1 MEHNYNLSINKSC
14 QEINTYLDEKF
25 KLHLSTF
32 QKESEKI
39 KDDITNN
46 LRTELIKN
54 MTGEQHFTPNYKKDY
69 FENFLKLIDN
79 KNINYEK
86 IKEVLDDDEY
96 IIGFNGIIGIKYILP
111 HNYLYKSIFD
121 HSHKSEIVKNH
132 PLKHTLEHNYQ
143 CINHESPCKC
153 HTGLLCGYD
162 YSFKYKY
169 NINGRQKRQYIKKCN
184 FFEKKEFN
192 YNCVNCKTFKQANNS
207 LILASKK
214 NREELYN
221 TFPVEQNFIT
231 NKLNKIVIK
240 LEDEKKNIMNY
251 KLIPYLPYSNGS
263 NYPRHTDLTN
273 INYNIYKFNNNFLL
287 NDTYIDLISNIFN
300 NMLMIYQTCR
310 EDICNNQIRKTMFI
324 NYKINVFEYE
334 KNNILNYY
342 DSFYYK
348 DKLGVQVS
356 NIININSCLN
366 KKNQFYKL
374 KNNII
379 NTKKIIFNSLENYIL
394 CNWKGKYLTI
404 PEAIQIKNENKRL
417 LELNE
422 KTTKD
427 LVKNKLILEELQK
440 YSSLDDKLI
449 KCNNLNEEYTNKMI
463 LLEEREKNILR
474 KENEL
479 IKKKLQIQKSINEK
493 ENELVKKELQIQESI
508 GEKESELVIKLAL
521 ADDYQDILNKN
532 ISKYE
537 TKNNKLKESKAKL
550 GFLIKSYKKNK
561 QKLENDK
568 INFEKYK
575 KNFIDDTNI
584 ILSDSEDTES
594 DYI

>member
-1 MEHNYNLSINKSC
+1 MNKMEHNYNLSINKSC

-96 IIGFNGIIGIKYILP
+96 IIGFNGIIGIELLISVYKKKGPQYNNTCHVTNMYNHTYTCSNNCKIGKNN
-111 HNYLYKSIFD
+111 NY
-121 HSHKSEIVKNH
+121 SHCDCTKQGI
-132 PLKHTLEHNYQ
+132 
-143 CINHESPCKC
+143 
-153 HTGLLCGYD
+153 
-162 YSFKYKY
+162 
-169 NINGRQKRQYIKKCN
+169 
-184 FFEKKEFN
+184 KKEFICESSKTN
-192 YNCVNCKTFKQANNS
+192 KYNPNCYKCKTWKLKDDYQFNISRDYFELLSDNLS
-207 LILASKK
+207 L
-214 NREELYN
+214 EYYY
-221 TFPVEQNFIT
+221 IT
-231 NKLNKIVIK
+231 NKLNKIIVKYEQEKNK
-240 LEDEKKNIMNY
+240 LNSFNIFFSIYQPHNKILY
-251 KLIPYLPYSNGS
+251 Q
-263 NYPRHTDLTN
+263 
-273 INYNIYKFNNNFLL
+273 NIYKEINNYTL
-287 NDTYIDLISNIFN
+287 NDIQIDLISNTINTIIVLN
-300 NMLMIYQTCR
+300 NKSGVLSQNGSIQ
-310 EDICNNQIRKTMFI
+310 
-324 NYKINVFEYE
+324 
-334 KNNILNYY
+334 NILYLTMYKSLTIMLDVKYNDNIHNIMKYY
-342 DSFYYK
+342 EEKKYRQKWKYSNGKQLINITDDDANTFPILTGWDLKSI
-348 DKLGVQVS
+348 DKELLIPQ
-356 NIININSCLN
+356 NIIMLHYYYYHMID
-366 KKNQFYKL
+366 
-374 KNNII
+374 
-379 NTKKIIFNSLENYIL
+379 NTKIIYNSLKNYIL

-422 KTTKD
+422 KTTDD
-427 LVKNKLILEELQK
+427 LVKNSLILEELQK
-440 YSSLDDKLI
+440 YSSLDEKII
-449 KCNNLNEEYTNKMI
+449 KCNNLNEKYNNKMI

-474 KENEL
+474 KE
-479 IKKKLQIQKSINEK
+479 K
-493 ENELVKKELQIQESI
+493 ELVKKELQIQESI
-508 GEKESELVIKLAL
+508 GEKESELVIKLVL
-521 ADDYQDILNKN
+521 IDDHQDILNKS

-561 QKLENDK
+561 RELENDK

-584 ILSDSEDTES
+584 ILSDSEDT
-594 DYI
+594 DY